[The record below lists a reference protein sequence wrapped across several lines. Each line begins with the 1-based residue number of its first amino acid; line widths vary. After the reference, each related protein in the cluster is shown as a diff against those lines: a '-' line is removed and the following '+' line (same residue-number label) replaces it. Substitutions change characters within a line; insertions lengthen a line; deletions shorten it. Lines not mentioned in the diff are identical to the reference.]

1 MIKFIK
7 ALGIIWALIGFG
19 NIFLMPW
26 TSSSVEFLT
35 FGLIFNMI
43 LFILPGLVVYVL
55 CGAKKVQHP

>member
-7 ALGIIWALIGFG
+7 ALGVVWAVIGFG
-19 NIFLMPW
+19 NIFMMPW
-26 TSSSVEFLT
+26 TKSSVEFLT

-55 CGAKKVQHP
+55 CAGRKKVA